1 MVDKQN
7 IQPGGKR
14 FVLEG
19 VKDLLPMIPG
29 VLPFGLITGANSA
42 SLGLSPE
49 MTIGAT
55 LLFFAGSA
63 QLAAYQLIQDNAL
76 PVVILFTTLM
86 VNIRFVIYSAAFAP
100 LLHTMKIRHKWPL
113 AYLLSD
119 QAYGLCASKF
129 APDDHG
135 REKLFYY
142 IGAAVAM
149 WASWV
154 ACVIMGMLVGEKIPS
169 SWSLEFAIPL
179 AFLAML
185 VSIIRDRV
193 SLITAVSS
201 AVIAS
206 CFVHLP
212 YNMGFISAII
222 GGVIAGFF
230 FSSFFSLVRL
240 KNQEGR
246 DG

>member
-1 MVDKQN
+1 
-7 IQPGGKR
+7 
-14 FVLEG
+14 
-19 VKDLLPMIPG
+19 MIPG

-42 SLGLSPE
+42 SLGFSPE

-63 QLAAYQLIQDNAL
+63 QLAAYQLIQDNTL
-76 PVVILFTTLM
+76 PAVILVTTLM
-86 VNIRFVIYSAAFAP
+86 VNIRFFIYSAAFAP
-100 LLHTMKIRHKWPL
+100 LLHSMKIRHKWPL

-119 QAYGLCASKF
+119 QAYGLCVSKF

-154 ACVIMGMLVGEKIPS
+154 AFVIMGMLVGEKIPS

-185 VSIIRDRV
+185 VSVIRDRV
-193 SLITAVSS
+193 SLMTAVSS
-201 AVIAS
+201 GVIATS
-206 CFVHLP
+206 LVHLP
-212 YNMGFISAII
+212 YNLGFISAII
-222 GGVIAGFF
+222 GGVVAGFF
-230 FSSFFSLVRL
+230 FSSLFSRVPSR
-240 KNQEGR
+240 NQDR
-246 DG
+246 KDG